1 MTATT
6 IPPATRPTSDDH
18 DPAPA
23 AGLTWAA
30 IAELEPRLLG
40 LRAAAR
46 LTRRR
51 HRTWHEYQR
60 LRGLLSRLVG
70 WHASRPELR
79 STEAYDLAHRHVLGG
94 W

>member
-1 MTATT
+1 MHAHLT
-6 IPPATRPTSDDH
+6 PPATRPASAVH

-30 IAELEPRLLG
+30 IAELEPRLPG

-51 HRTWHEYQR
+51 HRTRREYHRLQR
-60 LRGLLSRLVG
+60 VLSRFAG
-70 WHASRPELR
+70 WHAERPELR
-79 STEAYDLAHRHVLGG
+79 SSDAYDTAHRHVLGG